1 MKAMCARSGTSLPRT
16 ARSGMTL
23 VEAIL
28 ALAIFSSV
36 LVSLGLV
43 LRWREAS
50 TLEMESA
57 ALAVDL
63 HASLAEMTDEL
74 AFSGFTRDGVYP
86 HLFEDGVPGSD
97 FEAHAHPAPE
107 PPRSIGTKPSR
118 EVVFVLPD
126 DADEDG
132 VPDLAADGSLAWGA
146 ERSLVVLP
154 DADGM
159 NRVERRVDGGPTRV
173 IARNVESLVVDDAS
187 AVGVPLGCLRVRLA
201 LSRSVGGR
209 LLSAAAER
217 TVRLLNGGVRP

>member
-1 MKAMCARSGTSLPRT
+1 
-16 ARSGMTL
+16 MTL

-63 HASLAEMTDEL
+63 HVSLAEMADEL
-74 AFSGFTRDGVYP
+74 AFSGFTRDGIYP
-86 HLFEDGVPGSD
+86 HLFEDGVPGAD
-97 FEAHAHPAPE
+97 FDSHAHPTPE
-107 PPRSIGTKPSR
+107 PPRSIGVKPSR

-126 DADEDG
+126 DADGDG
-132 VPDLAADGSLAWGA
+132 VPDLAPDGSLAWGA

-201 LSRSVGGR
+201 LSRSVGER
-209 LLSAAAER
+209 RLSAAAER
-217 TVRLLNGGVRP
+217 TVRLQNGGVRP